1 MRNHITQTFDNRATI
16 RGFQAYIKLC
26 KRFTTEILYE
36 MLKLSRQLFI
46 LLPLSVNPIPSM
58 IALTS
63 KKSSKT
69 ITGIRRPFEIMN
81 NMSEIAVMR
90 FRKSRYK

>member
-46 LLPLSVNPIPSM
+46 LLPLSVKPDSQHDCLDKQKEQQDYHRN
-58 IALTS
+58 
-63 KKSSKT
+63 KKT
-69 ITGIRRPFEIMN
+69 
-81 NMSEIAVMR
+81 V
-90 FRKSRYK
+90 